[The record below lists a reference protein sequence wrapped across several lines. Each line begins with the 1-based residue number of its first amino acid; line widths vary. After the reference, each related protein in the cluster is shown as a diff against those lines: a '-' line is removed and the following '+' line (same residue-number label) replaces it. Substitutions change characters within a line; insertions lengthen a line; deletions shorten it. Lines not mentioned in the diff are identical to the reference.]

1 MLKLAHEAELPVDDI
16 EHLRDLGH
24 LLLLARRYY
33 FEPFNESLAAEIRA
47 AKKAYKQSWP
57 ATTRQRYRVKI
68 SFRPL
73 PFRRRTLA
81 LAAAILLRRRRAYR
95 LFDRLVTL
103 RLAGVAWRALR
114 PRDPA
119 AMPKFLRKSAMG
131 VDALFK

>member
-1 MLKLAHEAELPVDDI
+1 MKL
-16 EHLRDLGH
+16 
-24 LLLLARRYY
+24 
-33 FEPFNESLAAEIRA
+33 
-47 AKKAYKQSWP
+47 
-57 ATTRQRYRVKI
+57 

-81 LAAAILLRRRRAYR
+81 LAAAILLRRRRGYR
-95 LFDRLVTL
+95 LLDQVITL